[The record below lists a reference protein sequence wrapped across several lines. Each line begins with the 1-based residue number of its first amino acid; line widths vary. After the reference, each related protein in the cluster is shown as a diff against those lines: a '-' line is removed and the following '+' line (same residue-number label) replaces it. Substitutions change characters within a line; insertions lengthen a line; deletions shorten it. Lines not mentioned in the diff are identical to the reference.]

1 MAFLIPAAPMSSST
15 LSTAGSGARMNARS
29 TGSSRLRRFGTTGLP
44 NAVCALGWTG
54 ITGPAKPVV
63 RQLVTM
69 NRPQPELSDA
79 PTMAMLFGAKN
90 DRSRS
95 GVTSARDAW

>member
-1 MAFLIPAAPMSSST
+1 
-15 LSTAGSGARMNARS
+15 
-29 TGSSRLRRFGTTGLP
+29 
-44 NAVCALGWTG
+44 
-54 ITGPAKPVV
+54 
-63 RQLVTM
+63 M

-90 DRSRS
+90 DRSRA